1 MARAIAA
8 VIAGP
13 GSARQF
19 RVGRVERMTL
29 FVHNKS
35 GRL

>member
-13 GSARQF
+13 GSAGRF
-19 RVGRVERMTL
+19 RIGRVERMTL
-29 FVHNKS
+29 VVHNKS